1 MVPLHILIPLPDF
14 HAGGLEFVALRLG
27 RQWALSGH
35 KVTLLA
41 GAGDGQARERVAPGI
56 DVQILDP
63 QHPRAPFSILTLG
76 RQLAAPARALSP
88 DIVFI
93 PGNFHLLGRSLR
105 AALPETPIVAKISNP
120 LLMPPLSAPAL
131 RFATRP
137 FLRAATAGIDWF
149 VALSTGSRH
158 EVAAQLGHQR
168 VSTIINPSVPDE
180 APFFNAPRP
189 AVRADETLR
198 LLLIGRL
205 EPQKDISL
213 ALQTVQQ
220 VARVR
225 PVHLRICGEGSL
237 RPQIEREIAERGLSD
252 MVALAGFTNDVTP
265 QIRQAH
271 LLLIT
276 SLFEGG
282 PAVGPEA
289 ISYGLPVVSTLC
301 SPFISRFLSEPS
313 LGVALDTRS
322 PQALAE
328 ALVERAQRPG
338 PVPAQATAALEPLRA
353 SVSAANY
360 IALFEQLR
368 ARAV

>member
-1 MVPLHILIPLPDF
+1 MSGLHILIPLPDF
-14 HAGGLEFVALRLG
+14 HAGGLEFVALRLAQ
-27 RQWALSGH
+27 QWVLSGY
-35 KVTLLA
+35 KVTILA
-41 GAGDGQARERVAPGI
+41 GANHGQARKRVAPGI
-56 DVQILDP
+56 DVQTLDP
-63 QHPRAPFSILTLG
+63 EHPRGPVSILTLG
-76 RQLAAPARALSP
+76 RHMAAPAQALSP
-88 DIVFI
+88 DMVFI
-93 PGNFHLLGRSLR
+93 PGNFHLLGRPLR
-105 AALPETPIVAKISNP
+105 AALPGTPIVAKISNP
-120 LLMPPLSAPAL
+120 LLMPPVAAPVL
-131 RFATRP
+131 RFVTRP

-149 VALSTGSRH
+149 VALSTGSQQ

-220 VARVR
+220 VARIR

-237 RPQIEREIAERGLSD
+237 RPQIEGEIAERGLSD
-252 MVALAGFTNDVTP
+252 MVTLAGFTNDVTP
-265 QIRQAH
+265 EITQAH

-301 SPFISRFLSEPS
+301 SPFIARFLSDPS
-313 LGVALDTRS
+313 LGIALDTRS
-322 PQALAE
+322 PQILADALI
-328 ALVERAQRPG
+328 ERAQRPG
-338 PVPAQATAALEPLRA
+338 PDPAQAATALEPLRA

-360 IALFEQLR
+360 ITLFERLR
-368 ARAV
+368 AGAI